1 MKSHPHYCLERQ
13 LEKEGCEEQDI
24 ACIEA
29 LIAEG
34 FRMRPGHARPLCPT
48 RPEWLQFCLVLC
60 FFQEITSE
68 SWENH
73 RLPAKGDV
81 LELERRSRKLFIY
94 YKDRLVPNSHEN
106 LIGAVTRMLYPA
118 HAAAD
123 ELVPRSRFLHHAANH
138 PYAGLSHAP
147 ANIIPRARLM
157 RMRKCGK
164 SLCRETR
171 AAIARCASNLP
182 NIAAMV
188 TKHLCSTPVM
198 TQGSAP

>member
-34 FRMRPGHARPLCPT
+34 FRLRPGHPRPLCPT

-60 FFQEITSE
+60 FFQEITNMPWKDE
-68 SWENH
+68 K
-73 RLPAKGDV
+73 LPAKDDLSG
-81 LELERRSRKLFIY
+81 LEARVKKLFGY
-94 YKDRLVPNSHEN
+94 YKDRLVPHSHEN
-106 LIGAVTRMLYPA
+106 LIGAVARMLYPA
-118 HAAAD
+118 HASAD

-138 PYAGLSHAP
+138 PYAGMSHAP

-171 AAIARCASNLP
+171 AAIARCAGNLP
-182 NIAAMV
+182 DIAAMV
-188 TKHLCSTPVM
+188 TKHLCAKPILSP
-198 TQGSAP
+198 GSAP